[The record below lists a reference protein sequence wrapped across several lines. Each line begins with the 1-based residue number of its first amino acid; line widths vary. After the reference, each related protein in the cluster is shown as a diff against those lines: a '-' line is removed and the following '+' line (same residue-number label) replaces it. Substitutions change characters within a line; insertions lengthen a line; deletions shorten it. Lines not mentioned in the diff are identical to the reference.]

1 MMENEYHITVNDS
14 VFRTK
19 CWGLHAV
26 ILLTGCFALQFVVYS
41 LVDHM
46 GIIHNHDMEEY
57 MPEIALAVTVFVT
70 CMYYF
75 IREKRTNGV
84 MKLGIS
90 FREDSVKISANGKDY
105 IVKHDEITEVRKM
118 MVIDRMHDKKG
129 CYRMKI
135 KCHGR
140 SNLEFETTQQ
150 EYEAQLDFEKTELF
164 IFYDACRKAGVKS
177 C

>member
-19 CWGLHAV
+19 RWGLHAV
-26 ILLTGCFALQFVVYS
+26 ILFIGCFVLQFMVYS
-41 LVDHM
+41 LLDHM

-57 MPEIALAVTVFVT
+57 MPEIALAVTVLVT
-70 CMYYF
+70 CMYYS

-105 IVKHDEITEVRKM
+105 IIKYDEITEVRKM

-129 CYRMKI
+129 CYRIKI

-150 EYEAQLDFEKTELF
+150 EYEAHLDFEKTELF
-164 IFYDACRKAGVKS
+164 IFYDACKKAELK
-177 C
+177 CC